1 MKTNPLTQGSISSK
15 LSGLGTVNW
24 EMVKNRASEIA
35 LINRRPDNQIQEE
48 DWEEAVSEL
57 TGGTEL
63 GTPEVERLSEA
74 DASKEETGYES
85 PSEDTDMEGH
95 SVSARLVEQGIL
107 EAEHDTM
114 LQAAMSKIP
123 QPNSKPNAKE

>member
-1 MKTNPLTQGSISSK
+1 MKTNPLMQGSISSK

-35 LINRRPDNQIQEE
+35 LINNRPDNQIHEE
-48 DWEEAVSEL
+48 DWDEALSEL

-63 GTPEVERLSEA
+63 DTPEVERLSEA
-74 DASKEETGYES
+74 NSSKEETGHES
-85 PSEDTDMEGH
+85 PSEDTDQEGH

-114 LQAAMSKIP
+114 LRAAMSQTPALNQALIP
-123 QPNSKPNAKE
+123 KP

>member
-1 MKTNPLTQGSISSK
+1 MKTNPITQGSISSK
-15 LSGLGTVNW
+15 LSGLGAVNW
-24 EMVKNRASEIA
+24 EMVENRASEIA
-35 LINRRPDNQIQEE
+35 LINNRPYHQIQKE
-48 DWEEAVSEL
+48 DWDEAVSEM

-63 GTPEVERLSEA
+63 DIPEVERLSEA
-74 DASKEETGYES
+74 NASKGETGYES

-114 LQAAMSKIP
+114 LRAAMSKIP
-123 QPNSKPNAKE
+123 QP